1 MTFRNMND
9 NCDNL
14 RRGIKCIYV
23 IMLYIGDERVVAT
36 ADGENIILD
45 RFNTDILMQL
55 HYRSY
60 CRHSSRARCLL
71 IFWNVSWGS
80 PLLVTEK
87 R

>member
-9 NCDNL
+9 NYDNL

-45 RFNTDILMQL
+45 RFNTDILMQ
-55 HYRSY
+55 
-60 CRHSSRARCLL
+60 
-71 IFWNVSWGS
+71 
-80 PLLVTEK
+80 
-87 R
+87 